1 MKKHILTAFFL
12 LIGFFAFG
20 QINMAD
26 STVQVITYWEEG
38 ETQYYTITKKQIQ
51 LKGIDTISVEKASYD
66 VEITVLKETD
76 DSYTIQWQ
84 YKNLYSPNP
93 ITQKLLDLTSNTK
106 IIYKTDEMG
115 VFIEVENWEEIKNHM
130 EEKANVLKEELKI
143 TPEISKA
150 IYHIAESFTTKEA
163 IESVVLK
170 EIQQFHAFHGG
181 KYKLGEILEEQTKVP
196 NIYGNE
202 PFDCYA
208 TTCLYEINEENNS
221 SILRA
226 TTEIDA
232 EQLLN
237 ATLGYLVKIAESIN
251 IEYPKREDI
260 GGLKNEM
267 HITSEIHESGWV
279 IFSIRTA
286 TVTSD
291 SITNIEELIIE
302 IQ

>member
-38 ETQYYTITKKQIQ
+38 ETQYYTITKEQIQ

-150 IYHIAESFTTKEA
+150 IYHVAESFTTKEA

-170 EIQQFHAFHGG
+170 EIQQFHAFHGFE
-181 KYKLGEILEEQTKVP
+181 YKLGEILEEQTKVP

-237 ATLGYLVKIAESIN
+237 ATLGYLVKIAESMN